1 MTVDFL
7 IELFSKLFDSP
18 FISFILAVS
27 IAGIPLFVLMAL
39 NATVAV
45 YVERKVS
52 AFMMDRIGPMGQG
65 PGLHAGPWG
74 VLQTIADAVKL
85 LIKEDTI
92 PSSADKLLFKVAPFI
107 IFIGAFLGIAVLPF
121 SSVIQVVDINIGVFY
136 IIAVGSVGVHGIV
149 MAGWASNN
157 KWSLYGAMR
166 SAAQIISY
174 EIPAGLSIII
184 PIMMTSTMNLQSMI
198 EFQSGT
204 VWGILPNWI
213 IFNNPFSF
221 LAFFIF
227 FISAVA
233 ETNRTPFDIPEA
245 ESELVAGWM
254 TEYSGFRWAVFFLSE
269 YANMFVVSGLAAA
282 GFLGGWLSPIP
293 GLFNSPIWGLF
304 WFFSKIIFLIFVMMW
319 FRWTFPR
326 LRVDQLMHVCWKVF
340 IPIAM
345 LNIFG
350 VGIWKLIKAWSSAFT
365 AMVCTSKPQTT

>member
-7 IELFSKLFDSP
+7 IDLFSK
-18 FISFILAVS
+18 FIDIPIVTFLLAVT

-65 PGLHAGPWG
+65 PGLHAGKWG
-74 VLQTIADAVKL
+74 ILQTIADALKL

-121 SSVIQVVDINIGVFY
+121 SSVIQVVDVNIGVFY
-136 IIAVGSVGVHGIV
+136 IIAVGSIGVHGIV

-174 EIPAGLSIII
+174 EIPAGLSIIV
-184 PIMMTSTMNLQSMI
+184 PIMMAGTMNLQSMI

-269 YANMFVVSGLAAA
+269 YANMFVVSGLAAV

-304 WFFSKIIFLIFVMMW
+304 WFTGKIIFLIFIMMW

-345 LNIFG
+345 FNIFG
-350 VGIWKLIKAWSSAFT
+350 VGIWKLIIG
-365 AMVCTSKPQTT
+365 

>member
-7 IELFSKLFDSP
+7 IELFSKLIDSP
-18 FISFILAVS
+18 FIAFILAVS

-245 ESELVAGWM
+245 ESELVAGFA
-254 TEYSGFRWAVFFLSE
+254 TEYSGMRYAFFFLSE
-269 YANMFVVSGLAAA
+269 YANMFVVSAVAAA
-282 GFLGGWLSPIP
+282 GFLGGWHSPVVGIMD
-293 GLFNSPIWGLF
+293 SSAWGVF
-304 WFFSKIIFLIFVMMW
+304 WMINKTGFLIFVMIW
-319 FRWTFPR
+319 LRWTLPR
-326 LRVDQLMHVCWKVF
+326 LRVDQLMNVCWKVF
-340 IPIAM
+340 LPLALI
-345 LNIFG
+345 NIFG
-350 VGIWKLIKAWSSAFT
+350 VAIWTVVFNS
-365 AMVCTSKPQTT
+365 

>member
-1 MTVDFL
+1 MTVDYL
-7 IELFSKLFDSP
+7 IDWFSTIGDFPILA
-18 FISFILAVS
+18 FILAVIIS
-27 IAGIPLFVLMAL
+27 GIPLFLLMAL
-39 NATVAV
+39 NAMVAV
-45 YVERKVS
+45 YAERKVS

-65 PGLHAGPWG
+65 PGLHAGKWG
-74 VLQTIADAVKL
+74 LLQTVADAIKL

-92 PSSADKLLFKVAPFI
+92 PQTSDKFLFKMAPFI
-107 IFIGAFLGIAVLPF
+107 IFIGAFLGLAAVPF
-121 SSVIQVVDINIGVFY
+121 SSSLQVADFNVGVFY
-136 IIAVGSVGVHGIV
+136 IIAVGSIGVIGIV
-149 MAGWASNN
+149 MAGWSSNN

-184 PIMMTSTMNLQSMI
+184 PIMMAGTMNLQTLI
-198 EFQSGT
+198 QFQSGSI
-204 VWGILPNWI
+204 WGVLPNWI
-213 IFNNPFSF
+213 IFNNPFTF

-269 YANMFVVSGLAAA
+269 YANMFVVSGLAAV

-304 WFFSKIIFLIFVMMW
+304 WFTGKIIFLIFIMMW

-345 LNIFG
+345 FNIFG
-350 VGIWKLIKAWSSAFT
+350 VGIWKLIIG
-365 AMVCTSKPQTT
+365 

>member
-7 IELFSKLFDSP
+7 IDLFSK
-18 FISFILAVS
+18 FIDIPIITFLLAVT

-65 PGLHAGPWG
+65 PGLHAGKWG
-74 VLQTIADAVKL
+74 VLQTIADALKL

-92 PSSADKLLFKVAPFI
+92 PSSADKLLIKVAPFI

-121 SSVIQVVDINIGVFY
+121 SSVIQVVDVNIGVFY
-136 IIAVGSVGVHGIV
+136 IIAVGSIGVHGIV

-174 EIPAGLSIII
+174 EIPAGLSIIV
-184 PIMMTSTMNLQSMI
+184 PIMMAGTMNLQSMI

-269 YANMFVVSGLAAA
+269 YANMFVVSGLAAV

-304 WFFSKIIFLIFVMMW
+304 WFTGKIIFLIFIMMW

-345 LNIFG
+345 FNIFG
-350 VGIWKLIKAWSSAFT
+350 VGIWKLIIG
-365 AMVCTSKPQTT
+365 

>member
-1 MTVDFL
+1 MKVIVQLTLVSSAIVAAFIAL
-7 IELFSKLFDSP
+7 LFSGQNDIFLKALGASTLFGFLSVVV
-18 FISFILAVS
+18 LAM
-27 IAGIPLFVLMAL
+27 IW
-39 NATVAV
+39 
-45 YVERKVS
+45 YERKLL
-52 AFMMDRIGPMGQG
+52 ARIQMRIGPMRVG
-65 PGLHAGPWG
+65 PFGI
-74 VLQTIADAVKL
+74 LQTIADALKL

-121 SSVIQVVDINIGVFY
+121 SSVIQVVDVNIGVFY
-136 IIAVGSVGVHGIV
+136 IIAVGSIGVHGIV

-174 EIPAGLSIII
+174 EIPAGLSIIV
-184 PIMMTSTMNLQSMI
+184 PIMMAGTMNLQSMI
-198 EFQSGT
+198 EFQSGM

-269 YANMFVVSGLAAA
+269 YANMFVVSGLAAV
-282 GFLGGWLSPIP
+282 GFLGGWVSPLP
-293 GLFNSPIWGLF
+293 GLFNSQIWVLF
-304 WFFSKIIFLIFVMMW
+304 WF
-319 FRWTFPR
+319 T
-326 LRVDQLMHVCWKVF
+326 
-340 IPIAM
+340 
-345 LNIFG
+345 G
-350 VGIWKLIKAWSSAFT
+350 
-365 AMVCTSKPQTT
+365 

>member
-7 IELFSKLFDSP
+7 IELFSK
-18 FISFILAVS
+18 FIDIPLITFLLAVT

-52 AFMMDRIGPMGQG
+52 AFMMDRIWPMGQG
-65 PGLHAGPWG
+65 PGLHAGKWG
-74 VLQTIADAVKL
+74 VLQTIADALKL

-121 SSVIQVVDINIGVFY
+121 SSVIQVVDVNIGVFY
-136 IIAVGSVGVHGIV
+136 IIAVGSIGVHGIV

-174 EIPAGLSIII
+174 EIPAGLSIIV
-184 PIMMTSTMNLQSMI
+184 PIMMAGTMNLQSMI

-269 YANMFVVSGLAAA
+269 YANMFVVSGLAAV

-304 WFFSKIIFLIFVMMW
+304 WFTGKIIFLIFIMMW

-345 LNIFG
+345 FNIFG
-350 VGIWKLIKAWSSAFT
+350 VGIWKLIIG
-365 AMVCTSKPQTT
+365 

>member
-7 IELFSKLFDSP
+7 IDLFSK
-18 FISFILAVS
+18 FIDIPLITFLLAVT

-65 PGLHAGPWG
+65 PGLHAGKWG
-74 VLQTIADAVKL
+74 VLQTIADALKL

-121 SSVIQVVDINIGVFY
+121 SSVIQVVDVNIGVFY
-136 IIAVGSVGVHGIV
+136 IIAVGSIGVHGIV

-174 EIPAGLSIII
+174 EIPAGLSIIV
-184 PIMMTSTMNLQSMI
+184 PIMMAGTMNLQSMI

-269 YANMFVVSGLAAA
+269 YANMFVVSGLAAV

-304 WFFSKIIFLIFVMMW
+304 WFTGKIIFLIFIMMW

-345 LNIFG
+345 FNIFG
-350 VGIWKLIKAWSSAFT
+350 VGIWKLIIG
-365 AMVCTSKPQTT
+365 

>member
-7 IELFSKLFDSP
+7 IDLFSK
-18 FISFILAVS
+18 FIDIPIVTFLLAVT

-65 PGLHAGPWG
+65 PGLHAGKWG
-74 VLQTIADAVKL
+74 VLQTIADALKL

-121 SSVIQVVDINIGVFY
+121 SSVIQVVDVNIGVFY
-136 IIAVGSVGVHGIV
+136 IIAVGSIGVHGIV

-174 EIPAGLSIII
+174 EIPAGLSIIV
-184 PIMMTSTMNLQSMI
+184 PIMMAGTMNLQSMI

-227 FISAVA
+227 FISGVA
-233 ETNRTPFDIPEA
+233 ETNRSPFDIPEA

-269 YANMFVVSGLAAA
+269 YANMFVVSGLAAV

-304 WFFSKIIFLIFVMMW
+304 WFTGKIIFLIFIMMW

-345 LNIFG
+345 FNIFG
-350 VGIWKLIKAWSSAFT
+350 VGIWKLIIG
-365 AMVCTSKPQTT
+365 

>member
-7 IELFSKLFDSP
+7 IDLFSK
-18 FISFILAVS
+18 FIDIPIVTFLLAVT

-65 PGLHAGPWG
+65 PGLHAGKWG
-74 VLQTIADAVKL
+74 ILQTIADALKL
-85 LIKEDTI
+85 LIKDDTI

-121 SSVIQVVDINIGVFY
+121 SSVIQVVDVNIGVFY
-136 IIAVGSVGVHGIV
+136 IIAVGSIGVHGIV

-174 EIPAGLSIII
+174 EIPAGLSIIV
-184 PIMMTSTMNLQSMI
+184 PIMMAGTMNLQSMI

-221 LAFFIF
+221 LAF

-269 YANMFVVSGLAAA
+269 YANMFVVSGLAAV

-304 WFFSKIIFLIFVMMW
+304 WFTGKIIFLIFIMMW

-345 LNIFG
+345 FNIFG
-350 VGIWKLIKAWSSAFT
+350 VGIWKLIIG
-365 AMVCTSKPQTT
+365 

>member
-1 MTVDFL
+1 MTVDYL
-7 IELFSKLFDSP
+7 IEFISKLIDSP

-27 IAGIPLFVLMAL
+27 IAGIPLFILMAL

-74 VLQTIADAVKL
+74 ILQTIADAVKL

-92 PSSADKLLFKVAPFI
+92 PASADKLLFKVAPFI

-227 FISAVA
+227 
-233 ETNRTPFDIPEA
+233 
-245 ESELVAGWM
+245 
-254 TEYSGFRWAVFFLSE
+254 WA
-269 YANMFVVSGLAAA
+269 
-282 GFLGGWLSPIP
+282 
-293 GLFNSPIWGLF
+293 
-304 WFFSKIIFLIFVMMW
+304 K
-319 FRWTFPR
+319 
-326 LRVDQLMHVCWKVF
+326 
-340 IPIAM
+340 
-345 LNIFG
+345 
-350 VGIWKLIKAWSSAFT
+350 
-365 AMVCTSKPQTT
+365 

>member
-1 MTVDFL
+1 MTVDF
-7 IELFSKLFDSP
+7 IINH
-18 FISFILAVS
+18 FISIVGDFPVAAFLTAATILG
-27 IAGIPLFVLMAL
+27 GILFVLMAL
-39 NATVAV
+39 NAMIAV

-65 PGLHAGPWG
+65 PGLHAGKWG
-74 VLQTIADAVKL
+74 VLQTFADAIKL

-92 PSSADKLLFKVAPFI
+92 PESADKFLFKMAPFI
-107 IFIGAFLGIAVLPF
+107 IFIGAFLGLAAIPF
-121 SSVIQVVDINIGVFY
+121 SSSIQGVDLNVGVFY
-136 IIAVGSVGVHGIV
+136 IIAVGSIGIIGIV

-174 EIPAGLSIII
+174 EIPAGLSIIV
-184 PIMMTSTMNLQSMI
+184 PIMLSGTMNLQSLI
-198 EFQSGT
+198 SFQAGT

-213 IFNNPFSF
+213 IFYNPFTF
-221 LAFFIF
+221 VAFFIF

-245 ESELVAGWM
+245 ESELVSGWM

-269 YANMFVVSGLAAA
+269 YANMFVVSGLATAA
-282 GFLGGWLSPIP
+282 FLGGWQSPIP
-293 GLFNSPIWGLF
+293 GYLNSPIWGLF
-304 WFFSKIIFLIFVMMW
+304 WFFGKVSFLIFIMMW

-350 VGIWKLIKAWSSAFT
+350 VGIWKLIFG
-365 AMVCTSKPQTT
+365 

>member
-7 IELFSKLFDSP
+7 IDLFSK
-18 FISFILAVS
+18 FIDIPIVKFLLAVT

-65 PGLHAGPWG
+65 PGLHAGKWG
-74 VLQTIADAVKL
+74 VLQTIADALKL

-121 SSVIQVVDINIGVFY
+121 SSAIQVVDVNIGVFY
-136 IIAVGSVGVHGIV
+136 IIAVGSIGVHGIV

-174 EIPAGLSIII
+174 EIPAGLSIIV
-184 PIMMTSTMNLQSMI
+184 PIMMAGTMNLQSMI

-269 YANMFVVSGLAAA
+269 YANMFVVSGLAAV

-304 WFFSKIIFLIFVMMW
+304 WFTGKIIFLIFIMMW

-345 LNIFG
+345 FNIFG
-350 VGIWKLIKAWSSAFT
+350 VGIWKLIIG
-365 AMVCTSKPQTT
+365 